1 MASSPRSDS
10 FEVTDYV
17 GVLRRRWWIV
27 FALVCL
33 GALAAAAYVAVT
45 PKSYKATTGVYVIAN
60 AANANNVAGSRTAT
74 GPTVNMD
81 NEAQIVQ
88 SSTVAAQAGKYLN
101 SKRTADQLAK
111 QVSVAVPANTSVL
124 NISCAAPS
132 PDGAQACAQAFAKA
146 YLAVRQATAVGKI
159 TNERTQLVSR
169 QKTLRR
175 R

>member
-1 MASSPRSDS
+1 
-10 FEVTDYV
+10 
-17 GVLRRRWWIV
+17 
-27 FALVCL
+27 
-33 GALAAAAYVAVT
+33 
-45 PKSYKATTGVYVIAN
+45 
-60 AANANNVAGSRTAT
+60 
-74 GPTVNMD
+74 MD